1 MKLVRIITDRVTGE
15 GLYAIRFTAGQP
27 DEFERLFDL
36 WIQDTGYLYRFFQDH
51 RSEV

>member
-36 WIQDTGYLYRFFQDH
+36 RDQTDFAYL
-51 RSEV
+51 EI